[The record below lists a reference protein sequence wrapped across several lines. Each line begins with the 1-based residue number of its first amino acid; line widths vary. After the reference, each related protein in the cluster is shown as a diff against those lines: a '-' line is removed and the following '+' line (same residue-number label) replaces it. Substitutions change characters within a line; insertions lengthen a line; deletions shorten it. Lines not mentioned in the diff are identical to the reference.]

1 MKRGWLKIVVPFVT
15 TMLLLCCWYIG
26 GTDANAQEKVATG
39 VSIKLPP
46 PILDGT
52 LSVEKALSE
61 RRSVRAYKPEAL
73 SLAEVSQ
80 ILWAA
85 QGVTDPAKGFRTAPS
100 PRGMF
105 LIEVYLIA
113 ENVTGL
119 PAGFYRYQPKGH
131 ELIKVAEGDKKG
143 DLFKAAAQPAIKSAP
158 ALLIIAGAQER
169 STANPS
175 WIYLEAGHA
184 AENVYLEAAALKLGT
199 VSIAGFKPEDVKRAL
214 ILPEKEQPIYIMPF
228 GRK

>member
-1 MKRGWLKIVVPFVT
+1 MKSCRLKKIFPLV
-15 TMLLLCCWYIG
+15 MLLLLCCWYIG
-26 GTDANAQEKVATG
+26 AADVSAEEKAAAG
-39 VSIKLPP
+39 PSIKLPP
-46 PILDGT
+46 PKLDGT

-73 SLAEVSQ
+73 SMAEVSQ

-85 QGVTDPAKGFRTAPS
+85 QGVTEPAKGLRTAPS

-105 LIEVYLIA
+105 LLEVYLVA
-113 ENVTGL
+113 GNVTGL
-119 PAGFYRYQPKGH
+119 SAGLYRYQPKGH
-131 ELIKVAEGDKKG
+131 ELIKIADGDKKA
-143 DLFKAAAQPAIKSAP
+143 DLYKAANQPAINSAP
-158 ALLIIAGAQER
+158 ADLIIAGASER
-169 STANPS
+169 SAANPF

-184 AENVYLEAAALKLGT
+184 AQNVYLQAISLKLGT

-214 ILPEKEQPIYIMPF
+214 TLPEKEQPIYIMPF